1 MDQSQTSEPI
11 SIPEPTAAKPWQARH
26 DVQFYDNQ
34 EFLASSV
41 ATFLA
46 EGIKSAQP
54 AIVIATPGHTR
65 LIQAEL
71 RKNRVDIDALG
82 ATNMMWLDAR
92 DTLASFME
100 GGRPSAELFD
110 VTVGNAFEKI
120 TSERRYVTVRAFGEM
135 VDLLWRDGKMQ
146 AALELEEL
154 WNGLASRYSFALLCA
169 YAASSLHS
177 ADMHGVERIC
187 AVHNQVLPSRPLA

>member
-1 MDQSQTSEPI
+1 M
-11 SIPEPTAAKPWQARH
+11 
-26 DVQFYDNQ
+26 QFYDNP

-41 ATFLA
+41 AAFLA

-54 AIVIATPGHTR
+54 AIVIATPAHTR

-71 RKNRVDIDALG
+71 VKRGVDVDALG
-82 ATNMMWLDAR
+82 MTNLMWLDAR

-110 VTVGNAFEKI
+110 ATVGSAFERV
-120 TSERRYVTVRAFGEM
+120 TSDRRYVTVRAFGEM

-146 AALELEEL
+146 AAIELEEL
-154 WNGLASRYSFALLCA
+154 WNSLASRYSFALLCA
-169 YAASSLHS
+169 YAAAGLNPT
-177 ADMHGVERIC
+177 DTRGLERIC
-187 AVHNQVLPSRPLA
+187 AVHSKVLPSRPLA

>member
-1 MDQSQTSEPI
+1 MEMNPTSEPI
-11 SIPEPTAAKPWQARH
+11 SIPATPRPWQARH
-26 DVQFYDNQ
+26 DVQFYDDQ

-54 AIVIATPGHTR
+54 AIVIATPAHTR

-71 RKNRVDIDALG
+71 RRRGVDLDAFGVSNL
-82 ATNMMWLDAR
+82 MWLDAR

-110 VTVGNAFEKI
+110 ATVGNAFEKI
-120 TSERRYVTVRAFGEM
+120 TRERRYVTVRAFGEM

-146 AALELEEL
+146 AAIDLEGL

-169 YAASSLHS
+169 YAADSLNP
-177 ADMHGVERIC
+177 ADLDGMERIC
-187 AVHNQVLPSRPLA
+187 AVHSQVLPSRPLA